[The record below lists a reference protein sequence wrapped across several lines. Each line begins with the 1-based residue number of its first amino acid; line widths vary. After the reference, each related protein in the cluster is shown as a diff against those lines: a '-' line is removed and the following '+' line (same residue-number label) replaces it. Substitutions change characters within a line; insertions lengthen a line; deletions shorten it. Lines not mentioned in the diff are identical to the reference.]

1 MNSKSKILIVD
12 DEEPVREVICE
23 GLTAAGYDCSTA
35 SNYTEALNVLK
46 NDSVNL
52 VLSDINMPGESG
64 IQLLRA
70 AKEYNDDI
78 EVIMVTGVID
88 IDIAIHAMRLGASDY
103 IAKPF
108 NFEEMKIVIEKA
120 LDKRRLILEN
130 REYQLNLERKV
141 QERTTEIVARKKEIE
156 QLYSKLSIAFHQIS
170 ETYNATLESL
180 IVALDARDS
189 ETRGHSKRVVEYTTL
204 IAERME
210 VASAAIVNMRR
221 GALLHDIGKIGIPD
235 AILLKPGKLSEEEWV
250 IMKKHPEIGYRMLNG
265 IKFLEESMSI
275 VLHHHERWDGS
286 GYPSQLRGEAIPL
299 GARIFAIVDTFD
311 AMTSSRPYRNAL
323 TYEDVCSEVEKF
335 QGKQF
340 DPLLSRLFL
349 SIPKNEW
356 ESINTKI
363 LAQMSVLQKQT

>member
-1 MNSKSKILIVD
+1 MNDKRKILIVD

-23 GLTAAGYDCSTA
+23 GLTSAGYDCSTA
-35 SNYTEALNVLK
+35 SNYTEALDALRGGDFK
-46 NDSVNL
+46 L

-70 AKEYNDDI
+70 IKEYNDDL

-108 NFEEMKIVIEKA
+108 NFEEMKIIIEKA
-120 LDKRRLILEN
+120 LEKRRLILEN

-141 QERTTEIVARKKEIE
+141 QERTAEIVARKKEIE
-156 QLYSKLSIAFHQIS
+156 RLYGELSIAFHQIS
-170 ETYNATLESL
+170 ETYNETLESL

-189 ETRGHSKRVVEYTTL
+189 ETRGHSKRVVEYTSL
-204 IAERME
+204 IAERMGI
-210 VASAAIVNMRR
+210 ASGTIVNMRR

-235 AILLKPGKLSEEEWV
+235 AILLKPGKLSDEEWV
-250 IMKKHPEIGYRMLNG
+250 IMKKHPEIGYRMLSG

-286 GYPSQLRGEAIPL
+286 GYPSQLRGEAIPI
-299 GARIFAIVDTFD
+299 GARIFAVVDTFD
-311 AMTSSRPYRNAL
+311 AMTSSRPYRKAL
-323 TYEDVCSEVEKF
+323 TYEDVCGEVEKY
-335 QGKQF
+335 QGIQF
-340 DPLLSRLFL
+340 DPSISRLFL
-349 SIPKNEW
+349 TIPKNEW
-356 ESINTKI
+356 KNINAKI
-363 LAQMSVLQKQT
+363 IAEMSVLQRQS